1 LKILG
6 TVLHTS
12 SHRNLIIRGEETDK
26 IYIKSRSPKINSMVF
41 DTKKKKIGK
50 ISDIFGPVKRPYFS
64 IKLFKN
70 VTNENLRGFKHK
82 NVYVN

>member
-12 SHRNLIIRGEETDK
+12 SHRNLIIRGDETDK
-26 IYIKSRSPKINSMVF
+26 IYINSRSPRINSMVF
-41 DTKKKKIGK
+41 DKKKKKIGK
-50 ISDIFGPVKRPYFS
+50 INDIFGPVKQPYFS
-64 IKLFKN
+64 VKVFMN